1 MSKKYMLAPCDEI
14 KVDFNLEEIL
24 GLNLRGFLF
33 AVDQEL
39 QLGRAKV
46 LMLTN
51 FGGYLYH
58 VRVDLKHICPQ
69 THRQN
74 LIEKYLEV
82 ICWNATLRDPGE
94 NDFTLLQVLAVIR
107 DNGDD

>member
-14 KVDFNLEEIL
+14 KVDFDFEVTL
-24 GLNLRGFLF
+24 GQNLRKFLF

-39 QLGRAKV
+39 QLDRAKV
-46 LMLTN
+46 RKLTN

-58 VRVDLKHICPQ
+58 VRVELEHICPKN
-69 THRQN
+69 HSRN

-94 NDFTLLQVLAVIR
+94 NDFTLLQVLAVIE